1 MKNRVFIFLLV
12 GSAVLAMAGCQ
23 SRYKQ
28 EKGSNEQAK
37 IIKQSITN
45 KNVSIVGSYRA
56 VTFACNSF
64 PSSSSSLNC
73 G

>member
-1 MKNRVFIFLLV
+1 
-12 GSAVLAMAGCQ
+12 MAGCQ

-45 KNVSIVGSYRA
+45 KKCKYRRKL
-56 VTFACNSF
+56 S
-64 PSSSSSLNC
+64 
-73 G
+73 

>member
-28 EKGSNEQAK
+28 EMNKLKLLNKLKQ
-37 IIKQSITN
+37 IKM
-45 KNVSIVGSYRA
+45 
-56 VTFACNSF
+56 
-64 PSSSSSLNC
+64 
-73 G
+73 